1 MKYALIDGE
10 IHKHDRETAMFLP
23 LTLDEAQFVVDVM
36 NRLTDLPGIGRPL
49 LDSMKDG
56 REKLTA
62 IAALVKDVQD
72 SFPIERT

>member
-23 LTLDEAQFVVDVM
+23 LTLDEAQVVVDVM
-36 NRLTDLPGIGRPL
+36 NSLETK
-49 LDSMKDG
+49 SG